1 LKRRI
6 WIIWAA
12 TAVLSVLAFVPI
24 VVIRATFILFVPAI
38 VLACAPN
45 LEVKM
50 KEPSDDRRCSAES

>member
-1 LKRRI
+1 MRI
-6 WIIWAA
+6 WFIWAA

-50 KEPSDDRRCSAES
+50 KDPSDDRRCSAES